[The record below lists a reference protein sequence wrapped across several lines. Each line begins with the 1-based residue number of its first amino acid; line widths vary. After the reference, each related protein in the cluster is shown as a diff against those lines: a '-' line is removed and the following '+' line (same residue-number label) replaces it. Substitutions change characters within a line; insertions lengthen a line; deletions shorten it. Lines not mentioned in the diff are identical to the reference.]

1 MLSISVADFSLI
13 LVGRAICEMKLLG
26 EFFIESDFIPAF
38 CMYLMRCRSKSPG
51 VIQGLF
57 SDVILSSRVFR
68 KYLLKLY
75 CFYLHFLF
83 HILFYLHFFHIYIY
97 IYIYVCVC
105 VLYMLCVL
113 YICNIYVYIYIIYI
127 SIYVIY
133 VYIYLKKRCLDI
145 TKVSCYLQSSGI
157 LLYSALKITK
167 IYVKTMCQ
175 IIHQIIK

>member
-1 MLSISVADFSLI
+1 MWPEMLVVILPDTKLELCSQLFVNMLSISVADFSLI

-97 IYIYVCVC
+97 ICVCVC

-113 YICNIYVYIYIIYI
+113 YICNIYVYIYNIYI
-127 SIYVIY
+127 YICNICIYIFEEKMLGY
-133 VYIYLKKRCLDI
+133 N
-145 TKVSCYLQSSGI
+145 
-157 LLYSALKITK
+157 
-167 IYVKTMCQ
+167 
-175 IIHQIIK
+175 

>member
-38 CMYLMRCRSKSPG
+38 CMYLMRFRSKSPG

-75 CFYLHFLF
+75 CFFLHFLF

-97 IYIYVCVC
+97 IYIYIYIM
-105 VLYMLCVL
+105 YMCYIYVIYMYIYNIYM
-113 YICNIYVYIYIIYI
+113 YICNICIYIFEEKMHGYN
-127 SIYVIY
+127 
-133 VYIYLKKRCLDI
+133 
-145 TKVSCYLQSSGI
+145 
-157 LLYSALKITK
+157 
-167 IYVKTMCQ
+167 
-175 IIHQIIK
+175 

>member
-13 LVGRAICEMKLLG
+13 LVGMAICEMKLLG

-113 YICNIYVYIYIIYI
+113 YICNIYVYIYNIYI
-127 SIYVIY
+127 YICNICIYIFEEKMLGY
-133 VYIYLKKRCLDI
+133 N
-145 TKVSCYLQSSGI
+145 
-157 LLYSALKITK
+157 
-167 IYVKTMCQ
+167 
-175 IIHQIIK
+175 